1 MKNNQNLIQENIL
14 SKFKDS
20 KISLVDENE
29 ISKPR
34 INHFLNKNFFIN

>member
-1 MKNNQNLIQENIL
+1 MKNNQNLINEKLL

-20 KISLVDENE
+20 KNSLIDENK

-34 INHFLNKNFFIN
+34 IN

>member
-1 MKNNQNLIQENIL
+1 MKNNQNLIQEKFL

-20 KISLVDENE
+20 KISLIDEKK

-34 INHFLNKNFFIN
+34 IN